1 MQYWLLDVSSTMT
14 TKTHLIWYTDR
25 AHHNHSFF
33 YCWHCA
39 IILVCWSDDNTIVFH
54 WDLCILLVTIST
66 IITTTTTDPMHCPH
80 THTHTHYT
88 CANNSHYGTG
98 RYRKNWLSAQI
109 KFAHPALCRVCVQW
123 RARFREIRRIRWLT
137 KSSEVWWWCVVCL
150 VRADGTMICTLHTL
164 HTFVMLMEWQLFYII
179 VLEFVQLEYAKCI
192 FFLFKFVLVFFL
204 CCSYYYYNECLFL
217 LITILISWIW
227 NA

>member
-33 YCWHCA
+33 YCWHCVTLAA

-66 IITTTTTDPMHCPH
+66 IITTTTDPMHCPH

-88 CANNSHYGTG
+88 CANSSHYDTG

-137 KSSEVWWWCVVCL
+137 KSSEVW
-150 VRADGTMICTLHTL
+150 
-164 HTFVMLMEWQLFYII
+164 
-179 VLEFVQLEYAKCI
+179 
-192 FFLFKFVLVFFL
+192 
-204 CCSYYYYNECLFL
+204 
-217 LITILISWIW
+217 
-227 NA
+227 